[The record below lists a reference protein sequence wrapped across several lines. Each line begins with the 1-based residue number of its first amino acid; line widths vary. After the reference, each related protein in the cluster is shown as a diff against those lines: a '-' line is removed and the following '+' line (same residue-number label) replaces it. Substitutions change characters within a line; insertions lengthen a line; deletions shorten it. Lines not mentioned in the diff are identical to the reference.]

1 MNTSTVLNQ
10 SLEEENQLIL
20 YIMNFLFDY
29 LKTNKLDKLSSLL
42 EENII
47 NSLILEM
54 YRKIFKFFLVNLPSK
69 KCQRN

>member
-1 MNTSTVLNQ
+1 MNTSTVLNK

-29 LKTNKLDKLSSLL
+29 LKTNKLDKLSSILD
-42 EENII
+42 EKII

-54 YRKIFKFFLVNLPSK
+54 
-69 KCQRN
+69 